1 MINLWLFC
9 DNVLLDIFEKCLEQL
24 YNISLEVISKMRKVE
39 LRMNEQE
46 KYDVIKNLV
55 EKNDNKNRAAK
66 KLGITRRQIDRL
78 ILTYKEKG
86 KEGFIHGNRN
96 KKPANSIPDQISN
109 DIVLLYENK
118 YNIIN
123 DDYDAE
129 VNFAH
134 FTELLEREENIK
146 VSYSKVY
153 NTLTK
158 AGISSPKIQKRTKR
172 KRAIEK
178 AKLDKKKQEQN
189 G

>member
-1 MINLWLFC
+1 
-9 DNVLLDIFEKCLEQL
+9 
-24 YNISLEVISKMRKVE
+24 MRKVE

-55 EKNDNKNRAAK
+55 EKSGNKNRAAK

-96 KKPANSIPDQISN
+96 KKPTNTIPDQISN

-129 VNFAH
+129 VWLFCDNV
-134 FTELLEREENIK
+134 LLDIFEKCLKQLYNI
-146 VSYSKVY
+146 
-153 NTLTK
+153 
-158 AGISSPKIQKRTKR
+158 SPEVI
-172 KRAIEK
+172 
-178 AKLDKKKQEQN
+178 
-189 G
+189 